1 MGRYPLNYTVTS
13 AAQATTESKAMP
25 TAEQQHA
32 VNQFQHQAAQQK
44 PHEQHDIKINS
55 NIDSFMI
62 DTVNMTSLSKPDG
75 TQGIGLSFIA
85 KDEQQNINLTLTI
98 EQFHVM
104 LATMIE
110 KAANWDL
117 VNPWLDNRATVSNT
131 VIPDAGVMH

>member
-13 AAQATTESKAMP
+13 GAQATTESKAMP

-98 EQFHVM
+98 E
-104 LATMIE
+104 
-110 KAANWDL
+110 
-117 VNPWLDNRATVSNT
+117 
-131 VIPDAGVMH
+131 